1 MIQIGTRSEW
11 VDHRRRAWLK
21 TAAAASAGALLGGTA
36 WSQDSPQVVRLV
48 VPYPAGN
55 PLDAMA
61 RTFAESMRLTTKRNF
76 VVDNKPGAS
85 GIIGTA
91 EVARAKPD
99 GSVLLLTVSAHNI
112 IPVLYS
118 KLPFDV
124 TKDFTP
130 ITQLAVSPGF
140 ALLVRPGSPFKT
152 VADVVRQAKERPE
165 AISYGSFGAGTT
177 THLIAAMFARAAG
190 IDLLHVPFRGSPLT
204 ELLGGHIDLTWIG
217 TSTSQQLIQEG
228 KVRALAIS
236 WPSRIPELPD
246 VPTLAES
253 GYKDVDI
260 PAWSGVYGPP
270 GMPASLVQSIHAD
283 IVSASRR
290 PEYATAMK
298 TMGATISNLAPQQFA
313 SLNAEELRRYKK
325 DLAPLGIR
333 LD

>member
-1 MIQIGTRSEW
+1 MVHIGMDVEW
-11 VDHRRRAWLK
+11 VDHPRRNWLK
-21 TAAAASAGALLGGTA
+21 IAATASAGALLGGPA
-36 WSQDSPQVVRLV
+36 WSQDLSQVVRLV

-61 RTFAESMRLTTKRNF
+61 RIFAESMRLTTKRNF

-99 GSVLLLTVSAHNI
+99 GSVLLFTVSAHNI
-112 IPVLYS
+112 VPVLYS

-124 TKDFTP
+124 SKDFTP

-140 ALLVRPGSPFKT
+140 ALLVRPDSPFKT
-152 VADVVRQAKERPE
+152 VSDVVRQAKSKPGM
-165 AISYGSFGAGTT
+165 ISYGSWGTGTT
-177 THLIAAMFARAAG
+177 THLIGAMFVRAAG
-190 IDLLHVPFRGSPLT
+190 IDLLHVPFKGAPLT
-204 ELLGGHIDLTWIG
+204 DLIGGHIDLTWLG
-217 TSTSQQLIQEG
+217 TSTAQQLIQEG

-236 WPSRIPELPD
+236 WPNRITQLPE

-260 PAWSGVYGPP
+260 PAWSGLYGPRN
-270 GMPASLVQSIHAD
+270 MPASLVQSIYAD
-283 IVSASRR
+283 IIAASRR
-290 PEYATAMK
+290 HEYANAMK
-298 TMGATISNLAPQQFA
+298 AMGATISNLTPQQFV
-313 SLNAEELRRYKK
+313 SLDAEELHRYKR
-325 DLAPLGIR
+325 DLAPLGIK